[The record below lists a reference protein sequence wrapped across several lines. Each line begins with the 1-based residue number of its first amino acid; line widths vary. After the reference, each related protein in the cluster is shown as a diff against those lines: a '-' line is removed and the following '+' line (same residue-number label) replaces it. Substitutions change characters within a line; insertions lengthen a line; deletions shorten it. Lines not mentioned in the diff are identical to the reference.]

1 MRSRILRVTR
11 LGNFQPWL
19 PWHIVDDDHNEGRK
33 TKTRG
38 VATVYFTLVADPLG
52 NRLYNFA
59 REISPPAAQYGQMIS
74 YVFASCAFSV
84 GTCYCSDLAFF
95 PLNY

>member
-1 MRSRILRVTR
+1 MQRRTPQVTH
-11 LGNFQPWL
+11 LGNLRSWL

-33 TKTRG
+33 TRG
-38 VATVYFTLVADPLG
+38 VATVYFTLVADRLG

-59 REISPPAAQYGQMIS
+59 REISPPATQYGQMIS

-84 GTCYCSDLAFF
+84 ASCHWPDLGSF

>member
-1 MRSRILRVTR
+1 MQRRTLQVTH

-33 TKTRG
+33 TRG
-38 VATVYFTLVADPLG
+38 VATVYFTLVADRLG

-59 REISPPAAQYGQMIS
+59 REISPPATQYGQMIS
-74 YVFASCAFSV
+74 YVFASVLSAWVSV
-84 GTCYCSDLAFF
+84 TGRIWPLS